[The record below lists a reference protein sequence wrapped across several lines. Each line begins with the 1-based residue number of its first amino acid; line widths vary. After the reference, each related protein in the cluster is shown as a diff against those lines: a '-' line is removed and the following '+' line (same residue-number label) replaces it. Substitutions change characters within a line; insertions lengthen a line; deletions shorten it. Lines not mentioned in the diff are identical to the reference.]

1 MTTKKGDNNDNLLH
15 GTNKDD
21 IIMGLGGS
29 DTLWGEGGNDKLY
42 GGNGND
48 SFVVSAGKDT
58 VSGGS
63 GVDYLD
69 FYYAD
74 KGIAIDLGGGF
85 VDFLIDGKNG
95 QTRFTSV
102 EGVWGSHYAD
112 RVTGTNKD
120 EKFFT
125 QEGSDVIRAGGGAD
139 LINGYKGNDT
149 IYGDAG
155 DDIVVMAPGKDVI
168 HGGTG
173 SDMLDFYWAA
183 QSVTVSLAK
192 GSVSFVQVDGAG
204 TSVFDGFEEVY
215 GSKYGDKIAGDKH
228 NNYFE
233 GQLGND
239 RLTGGAGSDTFAF
252 FEGDGSDV
260 VTDFD
265 AVGGGQK
272 QDYIGVATKDGL
284 FVTGKG
290 DDTIVEFDGVR
301 ITLLDVKATDV
312 TLADFHVL

>member
-1 MTTKKGDNNDNLLH
+1 MATKKGDNGDNVLQ

-21 IIMGLGGS
+21 VIEGLGGN
-29 DTLWGEGGNDKLY
+29 DVLWGEGGNDKLY

-48 SFVVSAGKDT
+48 NFVLSLGKDT
-58 VSGGS
+58 VSGGQ
-63 GVDYLD
+63 GVDHID

-74 KGIAIDLGGGF
+74 KGVTLDLGSGLANF
-85 VDFLIDGKNG
+85 VIDGAKA
-95 QTRFTSV
+95 QTRFTSI
-102 EGVWGSHYAD
+102 EGVWGSRFAD
-112 RVTGTNKD
+112 QITGTNKD
-120 EKFFT
+120 EYIYSL
-125 QEGSDVIRAGGGAD
+125 EGNDTIRAGGGND
-139 LINGYKGNDT
+139 EINAYKGNDT
-149 IYGDAG
+149 VFCDAG
-155 DDIVVMAPGKDVI
+155 NDSVLLAPGRDI
-168 HGGTG
+168 LHGGSG
-173 SDMLDFYWAA
+173 QDLLNFYWAA

-215 GSKYGDKIAGDKH
+215 GSKYGDKITGDKH
-228 NNYFE
+228 NNYLE
-233 GQLGND
+233 GQAGND